1 VTFDPTTAR
10 EWDELEALGR
20 RMLEDMFQHL
30 ETLPTQPAWQQMPDA
45 IAASFDEPL
54 PLSGSGMVQTYE
66 AFCRRVLPFRNGNVH
81 PRFFGWVQGSGT
93 PYAML
98 ADMLASGMNAH
109 LAGFNHAP
117 ALVERQVVKW
127 FAELMGMPGG
137 SGLFV
142 TGGTM
147 ANTLALAVARVTQA
161 RKTNI
166 DARRDG
172 MQTWPGEERA
182 PLVFYGSTET
192 HAWATKAAAFLG
204 LGERAFRRV
213 PVDAE
218 YRIDVAA
225 LERQIGED
233 RAGGLHPFCV
243 IGTAGTVNTGATDDL
258 VALAAVC
265 ARESLWFHVD
275 GAFGAMLRLS
285 PALSPI
291 VDGIDRADSI
301 GFDLHKWGS
310 MPFDNAMVL
319 IRDAAAH
326 HDAFRSTASYLAPAS
341 RGVSVGGTHF
351 SERGLDLTRSFKA
364 LKAWMSLKADGIDKH
379 ARVIEQNVAQ
389 VQHLVRRVREHPQ
402 LELLAPAPLNI
413 ACFRFRDANVA
424 EADLDALNQELLVR
438 LQERGIAVP
447 SSTVIQGSF
456 AIRVAHVNHRTT
468 WNDMDLLVDSVVA
481 IGAELVAERLV
492 R

>member
-1 VTFDPTTAR
+1 
-10 EWDELEALGR
+10 
-20 RMLEDMFQHL
+20 MLEDMLQHL
-30 ETLPTQPAWQQMPDA
+30 ETLPSQPAWQQMPEA
-45 IAASFDEPL
+45 ISGSFDEPL
-54 PLSGSGMVQTYE
+54 PMSGSGMAATYD
-66 AFCRRVLPFRNGNVH
+66 AFRERILPFRNGNVH
-81 PRFFGWVQGSGT
+81 PRFFGWVQGAGT

-127 FAELMGMPGG
+127 FTELMGMPGG

-147 ANTLALAVARVTQA
+147 ANTLGLAVARVRQSRNEGT
-161 RKTNI
+161 
-166 DARRDG
+166 DVRRDG
-172 MQTWPGEERA
+172 VQAWPGETRA

-192 HAWATKAAAFLG
+192 HAWAIKAAAFLG

-218 YRIDVAA
+218 YRIDVAR
-225 LERQIGED
+225 LEGQIRED
-233 RAGGLHPFCV
+233 RASGLRPFCV

-258 VALAAVC
+258 VALAEVC
-265 ARESLWFHVD
+265 NRESLWFHVD

-285 PALSPI
+285 PTLSPI

-310 MPFDNAMVL
+310 MPFDNAVVL
-319 IRDAAAH
+319 IRDSEAH
-326 HDAFRSTASYLAPAS
+326 HDAFRATATYLAPAS
-341 RGVSVGGTHF
+341 RGVSVGGTYF

-389 VQHLVRRVREHPQ
+389 VQHLVRRVVEHPK

-413 ACFRFRDANVA
+413 ACFRFRDDAIDDA
-424 EADLDALNQELLVR
+424 ELDMLNQELLLR

-447 SSTVIQGSF
+447 SSTIINGRF

-468 WNDMDLLVDSVVA
+468 WGDMDLVAESVVA
-481 IGAELVAERLV
+481 IGEELVRERAA
-492 R
+492 